1 MSLQL
6 HLFLPHSQA
15 SLPTS
20 PAPGFSA
27 PVAQSTYWAFT
38 QYKDPN
44 LQVARRA
51 QDQFC
56 SNMEGYDVGLLKIF
70 PEAEESL
77 VYVFIWYMYIASMY
91 ACI

>member
-6 HLFLPHSQA
+6 HLFLPQPQA
-15 SLPTS
+15 SPPIP
-20 PAPGFSA
+20 PAPGISA
-27 PVAQSTYWAFT
+27 PVAQSAFWAFP
-38 QYKDPN
+38 QYKDRN
-44 LQVARRA
+44 LQAARIA
-51 QDQFC
+51 QDRFC

-77 VYVFIWYMYIASMY
+77 AYVFIWYMYIVSMY